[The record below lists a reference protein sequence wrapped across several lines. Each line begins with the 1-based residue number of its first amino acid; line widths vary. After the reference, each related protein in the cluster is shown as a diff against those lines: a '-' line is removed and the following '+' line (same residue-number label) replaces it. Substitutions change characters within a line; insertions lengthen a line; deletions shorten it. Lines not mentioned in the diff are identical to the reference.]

1 MNTVGSIRR
10 LLFSRQ
16 PTSAFSKI
24 VIVTL
29 LVIAVFLT
37 ALAVFVA
44 RNTSLLIPATII
56 FLIAALVATGI
67 RWTPLLGS
75 IICGFMLYV
84 FVFQS
89 SFPLYHLA
97 HPRDAYNPS
106 WLAYIVFVGIVILFW
121 CMLITIGAGIA
132 AVIQNYRQ
140 NKPQTPRWFSQAL
153 TGLIGV
159 LLGAILLGAFGPT
172 LGPATA
178 TATTGG
184 EPTVHLGISSF
195 LQSSVTVP
203 KGSKLL
209 LIDDGTFEH
218 ALSNGTWVNG
228 QPQPATLPGAPA
240 VQHLDING
248 AGKRV
253 EIGPFTTAGT
263 YHIYCSIHA
272 GMMLTIIVQ

>member
-1 MNTVGSIRR
+1 MNIESIRK

-16 PTSAFSKI
+16 PLSAFSKI

-29 LVIAVFLT
+29 LVITVFWT
-37 ALAVFVA
+37 ALAVLVA
-44 RNTSLLIPATII
+44 RNTSLLIPATIV
-56 FLIAALVATGI
+56 FLITVLVAIGI
-67 RWTPLLGS
+67 RWAPLLGCLV
-75 IICGFMLYV
+75 CGFTLYI

-97 HPRDAYNPS
+97 HPKDAYNPW
-106 WLAYIVFVGIVILFW
+106 WLAYIIFVGILILFW
-121 CMLITIGAGIA
+121 CMLMTIGAGVA

-140 NKPQTPRWFSQAL
+140 REPRTPRWFSSAL
-153 TGLIGV
+153 TGAIGV
-159 LLGAILLGAFGPT
+159 LFGAILLGAFGPT
-172 LGPATA
+172 LGPAPA

-195 LQSSVTVP
+195 LQPSVTVP

-218 ALSNGTWVNG
+218 SFSNGTWVNG
-228 QPQPATLPGAPA
+228 QPQAETLAGAPT
-240 VQHLDING
+240 VNHLDING

-263 YHIYCSIHA
+263 YHIYCSIHQ
-272 GMMLTIIVQ
+272 GMNLMVIVQ